1 METKQ
6 RVGFARGFLALFG
19 ALGSLLRTPS
29 TWPLALVPA
38 LLLVIVQS
46 GFVLGWWR
54 YLKPWLNAQ
63 LAGDGKLQNLGAL
76 LAAWG
81 SVLPLLVL
89 GWFLVPVLSAPA
101 LDGIVVRVERE
112 LGAPARAP
120 LGIFAELWC
129 GLRAMLL
136 SLLLTLPAIAG
147 LALLGLLVPPL
158 VVVTT
163 PLKLLIGALGV
174 AWGMFDYPL
183 TLRGVGVG
191 ARVAFMLRHFSAV
204 LGFGVAFSLL
214 FWLPCF
220 SILMLPVGVAGATQ
234 LYWEIQRSAP

>member
-1 METKQ
+1 MTTKQ
-6 RVGFARGFLALFG
+6 RVGFGRGFLALFG

-38 LLLVIVQS
+38 VLFVLVQS

-54 YLKPWLNAQ
+54 YLKPWLNEE
-63 LAGDGKLQNLGAL
+63 LSGEGKLQNFAAL

-81 SVLPLLVL
+81 SLLPLLVL

-112 LGAPARAP
+112 LGAPERAP

-129 GLRAMLL
+129 GFRAMRM
-136 SLLLTLPAIAG
+136 SLLLTLPAMA
-147 LALLGLLVPPL
+147 ALTVLGLLLPPV

-183 TLRGVGVG
+183 TLRGVGVR
-191 ARVAFMLRHFSAV
+191 ARLAFMRRHFSAV

-220 SILMLPVGVAGATQ
+220 SILMLPIGVAGATK